1 VRPSTLLRRLLL
13 PVLALATA
21 GCNAGTVAL
30 TMPGEGPETDAA
42 AFFAARV
49 EPLLRTRCV
58 GCHAAD
64 RTGPAFLVPEPDL
77 RTSLLSWPAL
87 VDLDSPDDSRVVT
100 KGEHSGPA
108 WTARE
113 AAVVEQWIALEAAD
127 HETTTPPE
135 PALLTPPVMP
145 VVGFNDIDLAG
156 FGLTGGRITFLAAR
170 AASGLLL
177 SDITVVAG
185 EDGVVVTH
193 PVFVAFVGGETLADA
208 FDTFE
213 GVELE
218 VDPGTTATLGG
229 GELVLVDFP
238 EGSSLA
244 VHFDAIGPQTVA
256 PPPPSTTMPTATSG
270 CAQVP
275 LFTEH
280 ARPALVNRCT
290 SCHGGGNAGAT
301 SAVDMRPLLDTSED
315 AQRSACNE
323 VLTRVNRA
331 DVARS
336 MLLLASDPESS
347 VGHDFKF
354 GSTAARD
361 AFQLAVFRWLAS
373 E

>member
-1 VRPSTLLRRLLL
+1 MRHSTLLRSLLL
-13 PVLALATA
+13 PVFALATA
-21 GCNAGTVAL
+21 GCNAGVVAL
-30 TMPGEGPETDAA
+30 TMPGDVAETDAA

-49 EPLLRTRCV
+49 EPLLRTRCL

-64 RTGPAFLVPEPDL
+64 RTGPGFLVPEPDL
-77 RTSLLSWPAL
+77 RTSLLAWPAL
-87 VDLDSPDDSRVVT
+87 VDLDTPDDSRVVT

-108 WTARE
+108 WTATE
-113 AAVVEQWIALEAAD
+113 AATVEQWIALEAAD
-127 HETTTPPE
+127 HASTTPPE
-135 PALLTPPVMP
+135 PALLTPPVTP

-156 FGLTGGRITFLAAR
+156 FGLAGARITFIATR

-177 SDITVVAG
+177 SDITLVAG
-185 EDGVVVTH
+185 EDGAVVVH
-193 PVFVAFVGGETLADA
+193 PVFLAFVDGDTVADA

-213 GVELE
+213 GVELD
-218 VDPGTTATLGG
+218 VDPGTTAPLGG
-229 GELVLVDFP
+229 AELVLVDFP

-256 PPPPSTTMPTATSG
+256 PPAPTPTPSPTSG

-280 ARPALVNRCT
+280 ARPALMNRCT

-301 SAVDMRPLLDTSED
+301 AAVDMRPLLDTGDD

-354 GSTAARD
+354 GSTDARD
-361 AFQLAVFRWLAS
+361 TFQLAVFRWLAS